1 MFNEGLFFLTDDGK
15 KEFRPLLISC
25 CGNEKQDQK
34 HEIKLKKLR
43 EILEESWDSTG
54 IV

>member
-1 MFNEGLFFLTDDGK
+1 MFNEGLFFLTDDGR

-25 CGNEKQDQK
+25 CGNEEQD
-34 HEIKLKKLR
+34 HEKKLRELR
-43 EILEESWDSTG
+43 EILEECWEDTG